1 MNQFSKI
8 YFSKRTTK
16 NKDGKTISNKM
27 DNLFV
32 QSIKDRKNIIF
43 ETTGQNFNDYNPIV
57 WILKMLKEAKEDNKN
72 SSPYL
77 ITIIYPVV
85 DEKIIFNRINGRAKS
100 QLERDPPFYRTVKK
114 DDLKKNIENCKLN
127 FYIYLVPMILYLGEI
142 HKIVIF
148 NNDK

>member
-1 MNQFSKI
+1 MNQFSTI

-27 DNLFV
+27 DNLFE

-57 WILKMLKEAKEDNKN
+57 WILGMLKKAKEDKN

-100 QLERDPPFYRTVKK
+100 QLDRVPPFYRTVKK